1 MLMATFGLV
10 GDLITMWT
18 NTDDPYGKLIRQD
31 KVHEQMDID
40 LANGKTTSS
49 WVPTPHVVL
58 DIIENENFNSVLMGN
73 EELTRMKEQIRRCKP
88 IQVVFDGI
96 RVVFNG
102 VADTQLK
109 LATSGGSVQDST
121 YLIDLNELDDV
132 ELAVDPCMEEDCDF

>member
-1 MLMATFGLV
+1 MATFGLV

-18 NTDDPYGKLIRQD
+18 NTDDPYGRLIRQD
-31 KVHEQMDID
+31 EVHEQMDID

-96 RVVFNG
+96 RIVFNG
-102 VADTQLK
+102 TIDIPLK
-109 LATSGGSVQDST
+109 LVSSGGTVEDST
-121 YLIDLNELDDV
+121 CILGLEPDT